1 MKRHYFI
8 SLLIILSIAFS
19 LKGQD
24 SKRDVNPWSIS
35 FSYSPK
41 LEISKSIPFNSNQP
55 FYKSYNNM
63 VDYRFDRHF
72 SLSFGINVNFEKEY
86 YSNSDFDGMNY
97 NITSYSEKIV
107 LFEFPVQLNYH
118 FRDTSKVFNPYL
130 KLGLRNSLYH
140 RDIFISPQN
149 ASYPSTRYFLLMD
162 MGLGSYLKL
171 SDRVSL
177 IYEASVGFG
186 LKYLR
191 SDYVY
196 LEGLFGLRYS
206 LK

>member
-8 SLLIILSIAFS
+8 SVLIILGITSI
-19 LKGQD
+19 LNGQD
-24 SKRDVNPWSIS
+24 SKRDSNPWSIS

-41 LEISKSIPFNSNQP
+41 LEISRYLQYSGGQP
-55 FYKSYNNM
+55 FYKSFNNM
-63 VDYRFDRHF
+63 IDYRLRRHL
-72 SLSFGINVNFEKEY
+72 SLSFGINVNFEKED
-86 YSNSDFDGMNY
+86 YSNSDY
-97 NITSYSEKIV
+97 NGISYDFRTFSEKIV

-118 FRDTSKVFNPYL
+118 FRDTSKFFNPYI
-130 KLGLRNSLYH
+130 KLGLRNSFYH
-140 RDIFISPQN
+140 RDFVILPEN
-149 ASYPSTRYFLLMD
+149 LSYPYTRYFLLMD
-162 MGLGSYLKL
+162 LGLGSYLKVSNHL
-171 SDRVSL
+171 SL

-196 LEGLFGLRYS
+196 LEGLIGLRYT